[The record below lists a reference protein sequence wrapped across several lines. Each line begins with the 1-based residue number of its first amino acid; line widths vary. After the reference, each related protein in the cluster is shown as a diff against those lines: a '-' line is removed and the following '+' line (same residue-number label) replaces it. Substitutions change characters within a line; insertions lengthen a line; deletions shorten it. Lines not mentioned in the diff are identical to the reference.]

1 MRLILLG
8 PPASGK
14 GTQAERLC
22 ERLGLLH
29 LSTGD
34 ILRDAIRKGTPL
46 GRQVQPYMDAG
57 KYVPDELINGVIAE
71 RFSGPQCPFRF
82 LMDGYP
88 RTKNQAETFDIIL
101 KQAGIQLDAVLML
114 HVGDQEVVERI
125 SGRRVCPSCGHSY
138 HLRYAPPKKDELCDL
153 DGTPLEQRKD
163 DTEEVVRQRLKT
175 YHDSTLPVIEHYRL
189 HHLFKEVNGV
199 GPVESVTASLLE
211 AIKNH

>member
-34 ILRDAIRKGTPL
+34 ILRDAIRKGTSL
-46 GRQVQPYMDAG
+46 GSQVQPFMDAG
-57 KYVPDELINGVIAE
+57 KYVPDQLINGVIAE
-71 RFSGPQCPFRF
+71 RFSGPHCPFRF

-88 RTKNQAETFDIIL
+88 RTKNQAEAFDTIL
-101 KQAGIQLDAVLML
+101 KHAGMQLDAVLML
-114 HVGDQEVVERI
+114 RVDDHEVVERI
-125 SGRRVCPSCGHSY
+125 SGRRVCSKCGHSY
-138 HLRYAPPKKDELCDL
+138 HLRYAPPEKDEVCDI
-153 DGTPLEQRKD
+153 DGARLEQRKD
-163 DTEEVVRQRLKT
+163 DTEEVIRQRLKT
-175 YHDSTLPVIEHYRL
+175 YHDSTSPVIEHYRQ

-199 GPVESVTASLLE
+199 GSVDNVTTSLLE
-211 AIKNH
+211 ALENH